1 MKVLVKG
8 DWSQAHTI
16 FPQDSVF
23 DDIGKNPPYDAAFLG
38 HCLQML
44 NLSEVVPYLKE
55 VADLLGELAEV
66 WVTVPSL
73 EWAAREIVTK
83 DEPSVVIPLALYGP
97 TSDPHR
103 CGFTLMWLRVAMEGA
118 GFTTRKAVQEA
129 YQLNIDGIGEYMAV
143 QNSVIGM
150 KRNVE
155 SS

>member
-8 DWSQAHTI
+8 DWSQASTL

-23 DDIGKNPPYDAAFLG
+23 DDTGENPPYDAAFLG
-38 HCLQML
+38 HYLQTL
-44 NLSEVVPYLKE
+44 NLSDVVPYLKE
-55 VADLLGELAEV
+55 LALLLDVGNEI

-83 DEPSVVIPLALYGP
+83 DEPSVIIPLLIYGAV
-97 TSDPHR
+97 SDPHH
-103 CGFTLMWLRVAMEGA
+103 CGFTMMWLRVALENA
-118 GFTTRKAVQEA
+118 GFTTRKAVQEG

-143 QNSVIGM
+143 QNLVIGM
-150 KRNVE
+150 KYDVE